1 VVANSGVRG
10 QDGREQSGRRAG
22 PALLFIAVIALIGLN
37 LRAALGAVPPLL
49 PDIDDELHLSSAGA
63 GALTSVAVVSMGLCA
78 PLGQRL
84 SARIGVEPAV
94 GCALVV
100 LALGSALR
108 LVPGTVFVYVT
119 GALVGGAM
127 GAASALVPAI
137 VGQHLP
143 RISGLATGVYSASL
157 ALGVAIAAGSAVPME
172 RALGSWRAA
181 LAVWGAVA
189 AMTALCW
196 WVVQRTYMSTPA
208 KEVSPA
214 AGSRRLPWTSQT
226 AWLVSLFLASQM
238 VVGFSGLAWI
248 PPLYVSL
255 GFTGQ
260 EAAGQLV
267 VFQLV
272 QLITMLSLPALS
284 DHVRDRR
291 PLLMFGLVCTCA
303 GLSLVLIEPTEYAL
317 PAMLLFGA
325 GVGSGSTLGLVLIT
339 DSAANSND
347 AARLG
352 AMVLLISFL
361 AAACGPALVGALS
374 DLTGNLDSG
383 FVALLLLTALMVPVS
398 TRYRP
403 GRTLH
408 D

>member
-1 VVANSGVRG
+1 VAADSRDPSPGSPERAA
-10 QDGREQSGRRAG
+10 RRAG
-22 PALLFIAVIALIGLN
+22 PAWLIIAVIALIGLN
-37 LRAALGAVPPLL
+37 LRAGLGALPPLL
-49 PDIDDELHLSSAGA
+49 PDIDDELQLSSASA
-63 GALTSVAVVSMGLCA
+63 GALTSVAVVCMGLCA

-84 SARIGVEPAV
+84 SARIGVERAL

-100 LALGSALR
+100 LALASTLR
-108 LVPGTVFVYVT
+108 LVPGAVALYMT

-137 VGQHLP
+137 VGHHLP

-157 ALGVAIAAGSAVPME
+157 ALGVAIAAGSAVPLE
-172 RALGSWRAA
+172 KAFGSWRVA

-189 AMTALCW
+189 AVTAVCW
-196 WVVQRTYMSTPA
+196 CVLQRTYMSVPA
-208 KEVSPA
+208 QEAPPA
-214 AGSRRLPWTSQT
+214 AGASKLPWRSRT
-226 AWLVSLFLASQM
+226 AWLVCLFLASQM

-248 PPLYVSL
+248 PPLYTSL
-255 GFTGQ
+255 GFTGE

-291 PLLMFGLVCTCA
+291 PILMFGLVCTGA
-303 GLSLVLIEPTEYAL
+303 GLALVLIGPAEYSL

-325 GVGSGSTLGLVLIT
+325 GVGAGSTMGLVLIT
-339 DSAANSND
+339 DSATNSTD

-361 AAACGPALVGALS
+361 AAACGPALVGVLS
-374 DLTGNLDSG
+374 DVTGSLDSG
-383 FVALLLLTALMVPVS
+383 FAALLVLTAVMVPVS
-398 TRYRP
+398 SRYRP
-403 GRTLH
+403 DRTLH

>member
-1 VVANSGVRG
+1 MVAKSGDRG
-10 QDGREQSGRRAG
+10 PGGREPSGRRAG
-22 PALLFIAVIALIGLN
+22 PAFLIIGVIALIGLN
-37 LRAALGAVPPLL
+37 LRAALGALPPLL

-94 GCALVV
+94 ACTLVV

-108 LVPGTVFVYVT
+108 LVPGTVSVYVT

-143 RISGLATGVYSASL
+143 RVSGLATGVYSASL

-172 RALGSWRAA
+172 RAFGSWRAA

-208 KEVSPA
+208 KDVSPA
-214 AGSRRLPWTSQT
+214 AGARRLPWSSQT

-272 QLITMLSLPALS
+272 QLVTMLTLPTLS

-291 PLLMFGLVCTCA
+291 PLLMFGLGCTCA

-339 DSAANSND
+339 DSATNSND

-361 AAACGPALVGALS
+361 AAACGPALVGVLS

-383 FVALLLLTALMVPVS
+383 LVALLLLTTLMVPVS
-398 TRYRP
+398 TRYWP